1 MRRFLLPALFLF
13 GSVLAATGPASA
25 ASGGST
31 LPFNDALTT
40 IQDNLTGPTANTVI
54 IVVIIAALITIAI
67 SKEAPMM
74 KHMGQAVI
82 VCALIAKAASL
93 PSILGLG
100 TATSVPYAWLPP
112 AAGVAAV
119 YALLASGLLF
129 ALPALGERKSRQ
141 SPRRLDSFQES

>member
-1 MRRFLLPALFLF
+1 MRRILLLAATLF
-13 GSVLAATGPASA
+13 GSLLAATGPASA

-74 KHMGQAVI
+74 KHLGQAVI

-100 TATSVPYAWLPP
+100 TATAAPYAWLAP
-112 AAGVAAV
+112 AGAAA
-119 YALLASGLLF
+119 ALYVLFASSLLF
-129 ALPALGERKSRQ
+129 VLPALGQ
-141 SPRRLDSFQES
+141 RRSHELNAEG